1 MRVLKLYDLIIA
13 SELCNIRNS
22 INNIVDFI
30 LECHGLLREDA
41 LFEIKVVLDELL
53 QNAIIH
59 GNKQDSSKQVKIRAG
74 ISNNYVY
81 FIVEDEGEGFKSNCI
96 GQSESIL
103 DICDL
108 KESGRGIL
116 IVKNLCDSVKFNS
129 RGNKIVVLKRLDQ

>member
-1 MRVLKLYDLIIA
+1 MKVLKLYDLIIA

-30 LECHGLLREDA
+30 LECHGLLQEDA
-41 LFEIKVVLDELL
+41 LFEIKVILDELL

-59 GNKQDSSKQVKIRAG
+59 GNNQDSSKQVKIRTG

-81 FIVEDEGEGFKSNCI
+81 FIVEDEGEGFEHNCI
-96 GQSESIL
+96 RQAESIL

-129 RGNKIVVLKRLDQ
+129 RGNKIVVLKWLD

>member
-1 MRVLKLYDLIIA
+1 MKVLKLCDLIIA

-30 LECHGLLREDA
+30 IECHGLLREDA
-41 LFEIKVVLDELL
+41 LFEIKVVLDELI

-59 GNKQDSSKQVKIRAG
+59 GNKLDSSKQIKIRIG
-74 ISNNYVY
+74 ISNSYVY
-81 FIVEDEGEGFKSNCI
+81 FIIEDEGEGFKSNCI
-96 GQSESIL
+96 GQSESFL

-116 IVKNLCDSVKFNS
+116 IVKSLCDSVKYNS
-129 RGNKIVVLKRLDQ
+129 KGNKIVVLKRLD

>member
-1 MRVLKLYDLIIA
+1 
-13 SELCNIRNS
+13 
-22 INNIVDFI
+22 
-30 LECHGLLREDA
+30 

-59 GNKQDSSKQVKIRAG
+59 GNNKDSSKQVKIRTG
-74 ISNNYVY
+74 INNSHVY
-81 FIVEDEGEGFKSNCI
+81 FIVEDEGEGFESNCI

-116 IVKNLCDSVKFNS
+116 IVKSLCDSVKFNS
-129 RGNKIVVLKRLDQ
+129 RGNKIVVLKRLD